1 MQEKFGNDYEKYI
14 NSLANSTYFS
24 MGKNPNYVIKIARVS
39 MNLKD
44 IAKNIIHGI
53 YDSIPYLLKEG
64 IKHNKVK

>member
-1 MQEKFGNDYEKYI
+1 
-14 NSLANSTYFS
+14 